1 MEKELREML
10 QQFLSILGLQST
22 ISNYQSKDES
32 PRQVV
37 GSAASITAKR
47 VVLHKVPHTLES
59 LDDYFTATFL
69 YNQQLQYTRDQS
81 KESSLVGKVGSL
93 PLSNYLN
100 AQYYGV
106 VSLGTPGQDF
116 KVVFDTGSSNLWVPS
131 TRCKDLACWLHAKY
145 DASKSSSYEKNGT
158 AFAIQ
163 YGSGSLE
170 GVMSKEL
177 LVVGDLEVPH
187 QLFAESVK
195 EPGIAFIAGQF
206 DGILGLAYDT
216 IAVTGAPPPFFEM
229 VSLGLLQE
237 PLFGVYM
244 GDVNSGSGEG
254 EITFGA
260 TNSDLYEGD
269 IHWAPVT
276 RKYVRFIIFPFTC
289 F

>member
-1 MEKELREML
+1 MF
-10 QQFLSILGLQST
+10 QQLLSILSLQST
-22 ISNYQSKDES
+22 LNNHES
-32 PRQVV
+32 SLVV
-37 GSAASITAKR
+37 GSATSSNR
-47 VVLHKVPHTLES
+47 VRGVPLQKIPHTLES

-69 YNQQLQYTRDQS
+69 YNQQQLYCSEDQQS
-81 KESSLVGKVGSL
+81 GKSGKVGSL

-145 DASKSSSYEKNGT
+145 DASKSSTYEKNGT

-170 GVMSKEL
+170 GVISKDL
-177 LVVGDLEVPH
+177 LVVGELEVPH

-195 EPGIAFIAGQF
+195 EPGIAFIAGKF

-244 GDVNSGSGEG
+244 GDANAGSGEG

-260 TNSDLYEGD
+260 TNPDFYEGD

-276 RKYVRFIIFPFTC
+276 RKYDLNTYALLFSHPSQ
-289 F
+289 